1 MPKFKVKPYENYLD
15 MYPNSF
21 EVRTVF
27 PAGSIVT
34 VEDPSKD
41 NQMNKLEP
49 YEEPK
54 VSASA
59 GAPANAGA
67 PVTTTVTAPVVT
79 NDSPAVADHEDK
91 ETKRK
96 KAQQALAGF

>member
-54 VSASA
+54 VGNAPSGAGAPSA
-59 GAPANAGA
+59 GALAPSGA
-67 PVTTTVTAPVVT
+67 PVTTSDP
-79 NDSPAVADHEDK
+79 PANADHEDK